1 MKMSVTSGFVGLAYK
16 IYCSAYSRVTVDA
29 ARATRTSSA
38 GVEAV
43 DESLEILV
51 GRVLILVA
59 DKMFTNQVLELLL
72 LL

>member
-16 IYCSAYSRVTVDA
+16 IYCSAYLRVTVDA